1 MTRPTARVLALLE
14 ILQQGGIHPVNDL
27 AARLSVDERTARR
40 YVSHLIDLEIPV
52 ESVRGRYGGY
62 RLASGYRMPPL
73 MLTDEE
79 ALAVLLGLIAGRRV
93 GLVTT
98 SAAAIQGATAKLR
111 RVLPRQLA
119 GRLDALME
127 TITFTGPAQAVI
139 SPETQVM
146 LQLAEAA
153 RDHRAVKIGYT
164 DRQEHRTERV
174 VHPYGIIA
182 HHNRW
187 YLTGLDSAS
196 NQVRSFRLDRITR
209 LTQRED
215 TFDMPADFDP
225 PTHLLAD
232 LASSPWQHEVSLRVC
247 GIASDVACRLPTGLA
262 SIEVIDEQWVRVRL
276 RAERLDWVPGVL
288 AGIGL
293 PMVIEE
299 PDELK
304 DAVRKLAAA
313 LLTAV
318 THTGL
323 VDRPVDFVGSVRRV

>member
-1 MTRPTARVLALLE
+1 MTRPTARVLAVLE
-14 ILQQGGIHPVNDL
+14 ILQEGGVHAVNDL
-27 AARLSVDERTARR
+27 AARLGVDERTARR

-62 RLASGYRMPPL
+62 RLAAGFRMPPL

-79 ALAVLLGLIAGRRV
+79 ALAVLLGLIAGRRA
-93 GLVTT
+93 GLVAT
-98 SAAAIQGATAKLR
+98 SAAAVQGAIAKLR

-119 GRLDALME
+119 GRLDALLE

-139 SPETQVM
+139 SGETQVM
-146 LQLAEAA
+146 IQLAEAA
-153 RDHRAVKIGYT
+153 RDHRAVEIAYT
-164 DRQEHRTERV
+164 DREEHHTERV
-174 VHPYGIIA
+174 VHPYGIVA

-196 NQVRSFRLDRITR
+196 NQIRSFRLDRIAR
-209 LTQRED
+209 LTQRD
-215 TFDMPADFDP
+215 YTFDMPADFDP
-225 PTHLLAD
+225 SAHLLAD
-232 LASSPWQHEVSLRVC
+232 LAGTPWRHQISLRVC
-247 GIASDVACRLPTGLA
+247 GTTDDVARRLPSGLA

-293 PMVIEE
+293 PLVIEE

-304 DAVRKLAAA
+304 DAARKLAAA
-313 LLTAV
+313 LLTAAG
-318 THTGL
+318 HT
-323 VDRPVDFVGSVRRV
+323 